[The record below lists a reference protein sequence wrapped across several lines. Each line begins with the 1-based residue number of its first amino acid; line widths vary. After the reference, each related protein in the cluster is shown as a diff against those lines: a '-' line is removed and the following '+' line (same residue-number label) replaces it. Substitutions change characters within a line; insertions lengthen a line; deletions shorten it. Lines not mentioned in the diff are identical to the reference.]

1 MNRSSV
7 RPSPL
12 FLGLLG
18 ITVIGAVLCALPAA
32 DPYSG
37 SLTLLTVGVVLFIIG
52 GWVVSLCLHEFG
64 HALVAYRGGDHE
76 VRQRGYLTLDPRL
89 YTDPVLSI
97 VLPLVFLIIGGLPL
111 PGGAVLIN
119 HWALRSKPVESL
131 VSLAGPLSNLVIGL
145 VLSTVVTFVP
155 LPLGLQLAFSYLAF
169 LQVLTFFFN
178 ILPVPGFDGFGVI
191 SPWLSRE
198 AQAVALKV
206 RPWAPLVLFLLLF
219 GVRQVSVVFLN
230 IGYWLFGLIGG
241 NEQLSDI
248 GGALFRFWSR

>member
-1 MNRSSV
+1 M
-7 RPSPL
+7 
-12 FLGLLG
+12 LGCDG
-18 ITVIGAVLCALPAA
+18 E
-32 DPYSG
+32 
-37 SLTLLTVGVVLFIIG
+37 LTAGVVLFVIG

-76 VRQRGYLTLDPRL
+76 VRQRGYLTLDPRR

-145 VLSTVVTFVP
+145 VLNTAVVLTP
-155 LPLGLQLAFSYLAF
+155 MPLGLKLAFSYLAF

-219 GVRQVSVVFLN
+219 GVRQVSAVFLN

-241 NEQLSDI
+241 NDQLSDI
-248 GGALFRFWSR
+248 GGALFRFWTR

>member
-1 MNRSSV
+1 MDGRRSFSRRGFV
-7 RPSPL
+7 
-12 FLGLLG
+12 GG
-18 ITVIGAVLCALPAA
+18 VAT
-32 DPYSG
+32 
-37 SLTLLTVGVVLFIIG
+37 TL
-52 GWVVSLCLHEFG
+52 
-64 HALVAYRGGDHE
+64 
-76 VRQRGYLTLDPRL
+76 GYLTLDPRR

-145 VLSTVVTFVP
+145 VLNTAVVLTP
-155 LPLGLQLAFSYLAF
+155 MPLGLKLAFSYLAF

-219 GVRQVSVVFLN
+219 GVRQVSAVFLN

-241 NEQLSDI
+241 NDQLSDI
-248 GGALFRFWSR
+248 GGALFRFWTR

>member
-18 ITVIGAVLCALPAA
+18 VTVIGAVLCALPAA
-32 DPYSG
+32 DPYVG
-37 SLTLLTVGVVLFIIG
+37 NRWLLTAGVVLFVVG

-64 HALVAYRGGDHE
+64 HALVAFRGGDHE
-76 VRQRGYLTLDPRL
+76 VAVRGYLTLDPRR

-97 VLPLVFLIIGGLPL
+97 VLPLVFLLIGGIPL

-131 VSLAGPLSNLVIGL
+131 VSLAGPLFNLAIGL
-145 VLSTVVTFVP
+145 VLNVVVLFAP
-155 LPLGLQLAFSYLAF
+155 LPEGLQMAFAYLAF
-169 LQVLTFFFN
+169 LQVLTFLLN

-191 SPWLSRE
+191 APWLSRE
-198 AQAVALKV
+198 AQAVAVRV
-206 RPWAPLVLFLLLF
+206 RPWAPLVLFVLLF
-219 GVRQVSVVFLN
+219 AVPAVSSVFFT
-230 IGYWLFGLIGG
+230 IGRGLFDVLGG
-241 NEQLSDI
+241 DI
-248 GGALFRFWSR
+248 GHAGDGSYLFRFWTR

>member
-1 MNRSSV
+1 M

-32 DPYSG
+32 DPFDG
-37 SLTLLTVGVVLFIIG
+37 SRPLLTAGIVLFVIG

-64 HALVAYRGGDHE
+64 HAVVAYRGGDHE
-76 VRQRGYLTLDPRL
+76 VRQRGYLTLDPRR

-131 VSLAGPLSNLVIGL
+131 VSLAGPLFNLLIGL
-145 VLSTVVTFVP
+145 VLNTAVLLTPMPV
-155 LPLGLQLAFSYLAF
+155 GLQLAFSYLAF

-198 AQAVALKV
+198 AQAVALRV

-219 GVRQVSVVFLN
+219 GIRQVSAVFLN
-230 IGYWLFGLIGG
+230 IGYWLFSLIGG
-241 NEQLSDI
+241 NDTLSDI
-248 GGALFRFWSR
+248 GGSLFRFWLR

>member
-18 ITVIGAVLCALPAA
+18 VTVIGAVLCALPAA
-32 DPYSG
+32 DPFGG
-37 SLTLLTVGVVLFIIG
+37 SRALLTAGIVLFVIG

-64 HALVAYRGGDHE
+64 HAIVAYRGGDHE
-76 VRQRGYLTLDPRL
+76 VAHRGYLTLDPRR

-97 VLPLVFLIIGGLPL
+97 VLPLIFLIIGGLPL

-145 VLSTVVTFVP
+145 VLNTAVLLAP
-155 LPLGLQLAFSYLAF
+155 LPTGLQLAFSYLAF

-219 GVRQVSVVFLN
+219 GVRQVSAVFLN

-241 NEQLSDI
+241 NETLSDI
-248 GGALFRFWSR
+248 GGALFRFWLR

>member
-1 MNRSSV
+1 V

-32 DPYSG
+32 DPFGG
-37 SLTLLTVGVVLFIIG
+37 STALLTAGIVLFAIG

-64 HALVAYRGGDHE
+64 HAFVAYRGGDHE
-76 VRQRGYLTLDPRL
+76 VRVRGYLTLDPRR
-89 YTDPVLSI
+89 YTDPVMSI
-97 VLPLVFLIIGGLPL
+97 VLPLVYLIIGGLPL

-131 VSLAGPLSNLVIGL
+131 VSFAGPLLNLLIGL
-145 VLSTVVTFVP
+145 VLNTAVLLAPMPV
-155 LPLGLQLAFSYLAF
+155 GLQLAFSYLAF

-191 SPWLSRE
+191 APWLSRE
-198 AQAVALKV
+198 AQAVAVRV
-206 RPWAPLVLFLLLF
+206 RPWAPLVLFALLI
-219 GVRQVSVVFLN
+219 GVPQVSAVFLG
-230 IGYWLFGLIGG
+230 IGRWLFALVGG
-241 NEQLSDI
+241 DI
-248 GGALFRFWSR
+248 DLAGAGDAFFRFWLR